1 MHKTVHWTVF
11 RALEP
16 GKPAKFAGA
25 YDGKKGTR
33 QSTNQIKRH
42 FLIFPVPIWE
52 SLKS

>member
-25 YDGKKGTR
+25 YDGKKNSPTDQPNYAVFPYHSGT
-33 QSTNQIKRH
+33 H
-42 FLIFPVPIWE
+42 L
-52 SLKS
+52 